1 MSRKLKLLSI
11 FNVERKLDEK
21 KGSRYLIE
29 ANVQIQGSEQE
40 SIVSEYVFKHS
51 SNRSLCYP
59 RGLQWNR
66 NAKIALIVTLKNQ
79 GNWMVHF
86 LNNLEHI
93 YRRTQD
99 KLVTLVVYDFN
110 STDIDV
116 ESALK
121 DRAIPPF
128 KLIKGSGD
136 YSRSKSINTAV
147 KQVND
152 PQTIIFTVDL
162 HLDLPISLYKDIR
175 KVRRSD
181 LPSL

>member
-1 MSRKLKLLSI
+1 MLLSLL
-11 FNVERKLDEK
+11 NVEKKLDEK
-21 KGSRYLIE
+21 LGRRYLVE
-29 ANVQIQGSEQE
+29 AKVKVQGFLLPL
-40 SIVSEYVFKHS
+40 VLSEYIFMHS
-51 SNRSLCYP
+51 SNGSLCYP

-66 NAKIALIVTLKNQ
+66 NANIALIVTLKNQ